1 MSVTNREIDYSIVV
15 PVMNEQENVK
25 RLYSAIKKVMDKL
38 TPAYEIIFI
47 DDGSTDDTYKIL
59 HSTHKRDSKLKVI
72 KFRGNFGQ
80 SPATA
85 AGFELAAGKIIITMD
100 GDLQND
106 PRDIPNILKK
116 MSKGYD
122 VVSGWRKNRKDK
134 LILRK
139 IPSKVAN
146 RIICKVTNVKLH
158 DTGCALKAYRSNIIK
173 KLNLYGE
180 MHRFLPALARVEGA
194 KIGEIEV
201 NHHPRIFG
209 VSKYNLTR
217 TYKVIMDLMTL
228 NIFIR
233 YLNHP
238 LYFFGKVATLLLMI
252 ALLMSVT
259 ILIGDYWLSFSVEE
273 FNNLI
278 AVDFLLFV
286 TGFQLLFIGLI
297 GHIIIKTGQKR
308 RFFLIEKS

>member
-47 DDGSTDDTYKIL
+47 DDGSTDDTYRIL
-59 HSTHKRDSKLKVI
+59 ESIHNKDSKLKVI

-85 AGFELAAGKIIITMD
+85 AGFELAKGNVIITMD

-116 MSKGYD
+116 LDEGYD
-122 VVSGWRKNRKDK
+122 VVSGWRRNRKDK

-173 KLNLYGE
+173 KL
-180 MHRFLPALARVEGA
+180 
-194 KIGEIEV
+194 
-201 NHHPRIFG
+201 
-209 VSKYNLTR
+209 
-217 TYKVIMDLMTL
+217 
-228 NIFIR
+228 
-233 YLNHP
+233 
-238 LYFFGKVATLLLMI
+238 
-252 ALLMSVT
+252 
-259 ILIGDYWLSFSVEE
+259 
-273 FNNLI
+273 
-278 AVDFLLFV
+278 
-286 TGFQLLFIGLI
+286 
-297 GHIIIKTGQKR
+297 
-308 RFFLIEKS
+308 